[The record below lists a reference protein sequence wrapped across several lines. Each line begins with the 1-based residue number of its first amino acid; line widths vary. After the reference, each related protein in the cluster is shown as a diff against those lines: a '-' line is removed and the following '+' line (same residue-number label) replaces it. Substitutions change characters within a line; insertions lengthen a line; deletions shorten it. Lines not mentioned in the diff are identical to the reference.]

1 MALAVGSRL
10 GPYEIVSVA
19 GAGGMG
25 EVYRA
30 KDTRL
35 DRTVAIKVLPT
46 GATDNADL
54 RQRLER
60 EAKAVSSLNH
70 PHICT
75 LYDVGHQDGT
85 DFLVM
90 EYIEGETLAARLEK
104 GPLSTQELLKYAIQ
118 IADGLDKAHKQGLVH
133 RDLKPGNIM
142 LTKSGAKLLDFGLA
156 KLAESGDVIQGV
168 SGVTRTTPLTGA
180 GTILGTLHYMPPEQ
194 LEGKEADAR
203 SDIFAFGC
211 VLYEM
216 ATGKRAFEGK
226 SQASLIASILK
237 EQPRSIAE
245 LTPLSPPMLER
256 VIRQCME
263 KEPDDR
269 WNSAGDVKR
278 ALEWIVEGGSQV
290 GLPAVVSTRRRVRER
305 VLWIAVAVL
314 GLAVTALTA
323 RELAREEPQPLVTR
337 FSIPADPRLSA
348 ITWPR
353 LSPDGRT
360 LAFTAVDSSG
370 RNGIW
375 IRPMNSLD
383 AHMLVYISGA
393 STGNPTRPFW
403 SPDSKQLAYFEGGQ
417 LKKVSIAGGLAQLV
431 CDAGNGS
438 DGAWGRDGI
447 IVFDGSATDSIRQVP
462 AVGGTPSAGS
472 VIHRDSGESGAA
484 WPAFLPD
491 GEHFLYLAFVDTLG
505 SRSLLKVGS
514 VRSLESTTLTIVDG
528 RAEYSTTGHI
538 LYLRGNLLV
547 AQPFDAGTLKLTG
560 EPVPVASN
568 VSTSAERTHF
578 AVSDNGFLT
587 YQRGQVAGSAR
598 IVWLDRKGDS
608 LAAVG
613 RMEALSNV
621 ALSPDGTRLA
631 YEISADGGN
640 ASDVWVRD
648 LKRDVTSRLTFGPTV
663 NAWPVWSPDG
673 AKVFF
678 CSNRVAGKFRV
689 YSHNANGTGSDEEV
703 VASDSMDLAAV
714 DASMDGSMLI
724 MFSSQGGETDLLAY
738 RFAEK
743 TLEPLVA
750 TPFAEVRGVLS
761 PDGRYLAY
769 QSNESGSFE
778 IYVRELTPTGGKWQ
792 ISASRGRAPLWRLD
806 GKELYYLTFENE
818 VMAVPIDYSSG
829 FEIGTPERLFTR
841 RHSWSGNATLRPYQA
856 SADGQRFLM
865 VIPGDQSALSD
876 FVLVQN
882 WAAELGQ

>member
-1 MALAVGSRL
+1 LALAVGSRL

-462 AVGGTPSAGS
+462 AVGGTPSAAS